1 MFCPQCCA
9 EYRMLVA
16 SLRENK
22 IRVHRETSHGKQSLV
37 LSSGELAKARN
48 IVKEV
53 FEGLPPE

>member
-1 MFCPQCCA
+1 
-9 EYRMLVA
+9 MLVA
-16 SLRENK
+16 SLRGNK

-53 FEGLPPE
+53 VEGLPPE